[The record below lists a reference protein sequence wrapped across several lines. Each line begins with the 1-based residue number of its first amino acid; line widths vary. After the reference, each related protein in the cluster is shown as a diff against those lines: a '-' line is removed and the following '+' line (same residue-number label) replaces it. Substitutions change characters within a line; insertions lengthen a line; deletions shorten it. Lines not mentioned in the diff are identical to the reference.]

1 MLTERE
7 KALQRQVDGLTGILR
22 NQAAVN
28 LPMIINA
35 MSFRKAEAIAGN
47 QAARQELRDFLVAYD
62 LDSIR
67 AAILGIVVTPKDGQ
81 G

>member
-1 MLTERE
+1 MLTDHE
-7 KALQRQVDGLTGILR
+7 KELQRQVDALSGILR

-47 QAARQELRDFLVAYD
+47 PAARQELRDFLVAYD

-67 AAILGIVVTPKDGQ
+67 AAMLGLRIPAKVEQD
-81 G
+81 

>member
-1 MLTERE
+1 MLTDRE
-7 KALQRQVDGLTGILR
+7 KALQAQVDGLSSILR

-47 QAARQELRDFLVAYD
+47 QAARAELRDFLVAYD
-62 LDSIR
+62 PESIR
-67 AAILGIVVTPKDGQ
+67 AAMLGIVTTPKDGQ
-81 G
+81 R

>member
-1 MLTERE
+1 MLTDRE
-7 KALQRQVDGLTGILR
+7 KELQRQVDALSSILR

-47 QAARQELRDFLVAYD
+47 LAARQELRDFLTQYD

-67 AAILGIVVTPKDGQ
+67 AAVLGIVATPKVG
-81 G
+81 GN